1 MAAIRRTTSVG
12 PAGPSGLSGTVVRRA
27 GAAAVTVARRTAARA
42 VRVAGV
48 AGMAAVVAAA
58 TLLPVGSAVAAGAVV
73 HLEEPRID
81 TGNEKSLQRGARAFV
96 NYCMGCHS
104 AGYQRYS
111 RLAQDLGL
119 SEEDVAQNLIFTTD
133 ENGEPTKVGALMT
146 NAMTKEYGKTAFG
159 VAPPN
164 LALTARSRGTDW
176 IYTFLKTFYVDPDRA
191 GTGVNNLV
199 YPGTAMPHVLWP
211 LQGWQVLEGS
221 AADEVAADAA
231 AESVEAGHTETGD
244 EEGDAHAS
252 ADPVLK
258 LESPGSLSPKEYDA
272 LIGDITNFLA
282 YMSDPIKQT
291 RHTMGIF
298 VLLFLFGLLAVTYFL
313 KKEYWKDVV

>member
-1 MAAIRRTTSVG
+1 MVSTRRSGRVGSVLPRTVALAAAAAMLV
-12 PAGPSGLSGTVVRRA
+12 A
-27 GAAAVTVARRTAARA
+27 GA
-42 VRVAGV
+42 
-48 AGMAAVVAAA
+48 
-58 TLLPVGSAVAAGAVV
+58 LLPTAPAVAAGSVV

-96 NYCMGCHS
+96 NYCMACHS

-211 LQGWQVLEGS
+211 LQGWQVLEGGV
-221 AADEVAADAA
+221 ADEVEADVAV
-231 AESVEAGHTETGD
+231 ESVEAGHTETGD
-244 EEGDAHAS
+244 EEGGDHAS
-252 ADPVLK
+252 AEPVLK

-282 YMSDPIKQT
+282 YMSDPIKEK
-291 RHTMGIF
+291 RHTIGIF
-298 VLLFLFGLLAVTYFL
+298 VLLFLFALLGVTYFL